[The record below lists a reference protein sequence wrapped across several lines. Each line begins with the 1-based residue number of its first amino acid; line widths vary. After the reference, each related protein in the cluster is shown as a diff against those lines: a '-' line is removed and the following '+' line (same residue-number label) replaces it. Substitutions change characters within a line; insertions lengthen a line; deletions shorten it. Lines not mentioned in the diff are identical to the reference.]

1 MTENSKIDQG
11 KVGTFWNNQVLGW
24 DPISFT
30 IEFIYRMRKIRKK
43 LLNLPSTR
51 QAIAI
56 PKLMTAMYYR
66 KLNLIPDDYIKAAVI
81 TTPIEDQEIA
91 RKVAFEILFSDPDAK
106 KKSKKKV
113 KSKDKVGLVADIED
127 RDEGD
132 FMDDLLSEIMDSGI
146 DMQNVKMD
154 DLIDQTLEEF
164 SNLMEFIDAIYEKAG
179 LGEDPYESLIDII
192 ERREGY
198 KELLGRGISSLEQ
211 LNDYVHQMILR
222 EMNVLSPQ
230 DIKSSVNLGWGD
242 DIINQAPNPWSK
254 ASAMYQVTSPEFR
267 NYLQDVMDHEEVAT
281 AARTAR
287 YLQESGMNRTDAEKL
302 TEKLIERATDIMDIN
317 EITKVM
323 ESIPKFDRQQIINK
337 SLKRDMGISF
347 RISRQ
352 MDKKYNDNITK
363 DMFQEWAK
371 QSSSPSLPELFQA
384 HVDTPEWKQ
393 MVDDCISREINQTSS
408 ANGKSAYNLTSLA
421 CDLMNLSQEVEYIEC
436 AQYLKEKASLV
447 GMEALKKAVD
457 EEQFKNV
464 LETLLNAFIQ
474 VNEGEVITLAKTL
487 GVPEDEVI
495 EILGGNYELLKSLIS
510 EKIGNF
516 QRYTKILNNIPSLS
530 GDQVKELLNI
540 ALKAGNFQAMGAL
553 GHHNLGQAFQ
563 ASEQMGGTTTMQL
576 SESLSAGPGDN
587 LLLQWFTHRDRIP
600 SKAKE
605 FVRNLVKDALIKI
618 ALNMI
623 SNQRGSG
630 EKGLVPT
637 NKLRIFIDGD
647 DMDLIDVD
655 ASIENIV
662 MQGKSIDMVTPEDLL
677 VMETEK
683 GRVSICFLLDISG
696 SMTGMKLA
704 ACSIAVMVLI
714 GALRAEEVAI
724 CFFESNT
731 HIVKEFGDVKD
742 LEDVADEL
750 LDLKARGGTRVQK
763 ALEWGARQL
772 EETTTELKVC
782 FLLTDCEFF
791 EKKEQIVKE
800 LDSYVNQKVEFLL
813 GVNTRSYS
821 KKYADWIL
829 ESTQGKIVYILNI
842 MDIPKILTEL
852 LEQIG

>member
-1 MTENSKIDQG
+1 MMENRNIEEG

-24 DPISFT
+24 EPVSFT
-30 IEFIYRMRKIRKK
+30 IEFIYRMRKVRKR

-66 KLNLIPDDYIKAAVI
+66 KVNLIPDDYIKAAVI

-91 RKVAFEILFSDPDAK
+91 RKIAFEILFSNPDTK
-106 KKSKKKV
+106 KKPRE
-113 KSKDKVGLVADIED
+113 KSKGKESIILVSDSGEL
-127 RDEGD
+127 EEED
-132 FMDDLLSEIMDSGI
+132 FMDDLLSEIADSGI
-146 DMQNVKMD
+146 DMQNMEMD
-154 DLIDQTLEEF
+154 ELLDRTLKEF
-164 SNLMEFIDAIYEKAG
+164 SNLTEFVDLIYEKAG
-179 LGEDPYESLIDII
+179 LGEEPYQSLIDII
-192 ERREGY
+192 ERRDGY
-198 KELLGRGISSLEQ
+198 KELLGRGISTLDQ

-222 EMNVLSPQ
+222 EMNILSPQ
-230 DIKSSVNLGWGD
+230 DITSAVNLNWGED
-242 DIINQAPNPWSK
+242 LINQAPNPWTK
-254 ASAMYQVTSPEFR
+254 ASAMYQVGSPDFKK
-267 NYLQDVMDHEEVAT
+267 YLQEVMDQEEVAT

-287 YLQESGMNRTDAEKL
+287 YLQESGMDRKEAEKL
-302 TEKLIERATDIMDIN
+302 TEKLIERASNLMDIS
-317 EITKVM
+317 EIAKVM
-323 ESIPKFDRQQIINK
+323 DNIPKFDRHQIINN
-337 SLKRDMGISF
+337 SLQRDVGTSF

-352 MDKKYNDNITK
+352 LDKNYNNNLTQ
-363 DMFQEWAK
+363 DMFEEWVK
-371 QSSSPSLPELFQA
+371 QTSSPTLPELFQA
-384 HVDTPEWKQ
+384 HVNTPKWKQ
-393 MVDDCISREINQTSS
+393 MIDDFISRELKQISS
-408 ANGKSAYNLTSLA
+408 TNGRSAYNTTNLARSL
-421 CDLMNLSQEVEYIEC
+421 MSLSQEVEYAEC
-436 AQYLKEKASLV
+436 AHFLQEKASFV
-447 GMEALKKAVD
+447 GMEALRKSID
-457 EEQFKNV
+457 SGQFKNV
-464 LETLLNAFIQ
+464 LETLLNSFIQ
-474 VNEGEVITLAKTL
+474 LNEGEVINLAKKL
-487 GVPEDEVI
+487 GVPEDEIV

-510 EKIGNF
+510 EKAGNF
-516 QRYTKILNNIPSLS
+516 QRYTNVLNNIPSLS
-530 GDQVKELLNI
+530 GEQMKELLST
-540 ALKAGNFQAMGAL
+540 ALQAGNFQAMGAL
-553 GHHNLGQAFQ
+553 GHYNLGQAFQ
-563 ASEQMGGTTTMQL
+563 ITEQMGGTATIQL

-587 LLLQWFTHRDRIP
+587 LLLQWFTNRDRIP
-600 SKAKE
+600 AKAKE

-662 MQGKSIDMVTPEDLL
+662 MQGKTLDMIIPEDLL

-731 HIVKEFGDVKD
+731 HVVKEFGDVKD

-750 LDLKARGGTRVQK
+750 LDLKARGGTQVQK

-772 EETTTELKVC
+772 EETNTELKVC

-800 LDSYVNQKVEFLL
+800 LELYVNQKVEFLL

-821 KKYADWIL
+821 KKYAEWIL
-829 ESTQGKIVYILNI
+829 DSTQGKIVYILNI
-842 MDIPKILTEL
+842 MDIPKILTEV

>member
-1 MTENSKIDQG
+1 MTENRNVNEG

-24 DPISFT
+24 DPLSFT
-30 IEFIYRMRKIRKK
+30 IEFIYRMRKLRKR

-66 KLNLIPDDYIKAAVI
+66 KVNLIPDDYIKAAVI

-91 RKVAFEILFSDPDAK
+91 RKVAFEILFNDPDVNK
-106 KKSKKKV
+106 KPKQQNKRRENVVLISD
-113 KSKDKVGLVADIED
+113 SGEM
-127 RDEGD
+127 EEED
-132 FMDDLLSEIMDSGI
+132 FMDDLLSEIVDSGI
-146 DMQNVKMD
+146 DMQNMEMD
-154 DLIDQTLEEF
+154 ELLDQTLEEF
-164 SNLMEFIDAIYEKAG
+164 SNLTEFVDLIYEKAG
-179 LGEDPYESLIDII
+179 LNEEPYQSLIDII
-192 ERREGY
+192 ERRDGY
-198 KELLGRGISSLEQ
+198 KELLGRGISTLDQ

-230 DIKSSVNLGWGD
+230 DITSAVNLNWGED
-242 DIINQAPNPWSK
+242 LINQATNPWTK
-254 ASAMYQVTSPEFR
+254 ASAMYQVGSPDFKK
-267 NYLQDVMDHEEVAT
+267 YLQEVMDQEEVAT

-287 YLQESGMNRTDAEKL
+287 YLQESGMDRKEAEKL
-302 TEKLIERATDIMDIN
+302 TEKLIERASNIVDIS
-317 EITKVM
+317 EIAKVM
-323 ESIPKFDRQQIINK
+323 DNIPKFDRHQIINN
-337 SLKRDMGISF
+337 SLQRDVGSSF

-352 MDKKYNDNITK
+352 LDKNYNDNLTQ
-363 DMFQEWAK
+363 DMFEEWAK
-371 QSSSPSLPELFQA
+371 QTSSPSLPELFQA
-384 HVDTPEWKQ
+384 HVNTPKWKQ
-393 MVDDCISREINQTSS
+393 MIDEFISRELNQISNT
-408 ANGKSAYNLTSLA
+408 NGRPAYNTASLA
-421 CDLMNLSQEVEYIEC
+421 RSLMNLSQEVEYTEC
-436 AQYLKEKASLV
+436 AYFLQEKASYV
-447 GMEALKKAVD
+447 GMEALRKSID
-457 EEQFKNV
+457 SEQFKNV
-464 LETLLNAFIQ
+464 LETLLNSFIQ
-474 VNEGEVITLAKTL
+474 LNEGEVINLAKKL
-487 GVPEDEVI
+487 GVPEDEVV

-510 EKIGNF
+510 EKAGNF
-516 QRYTKILNNIPSLS
+516 QRYTNVLNNIPFLS
-530 GDQVKELLNI
+530 GEQVKELLST
-540 ALKAGNFQAMGAL
+540 ALQAGNFQAMGAL
-553 GHHNLGQAFQ
+553 GHYNLGQAFQ
-563 ASEQMGGTTTMQL
+563 ITEQMGGTATIQL

-587 LLLQWFTHRDRIP
+587 LLLQWFTNRDRIP
-600 SKAKE
+600 AKAKG

-662 MQGKSIDMVTPEDLL
+662 MQGKTLDMIIPEDLL

-731 HIVKEFGDVKD
+731 HVVKEFGDVKD

-750 LDLKARGGTRVQK
+750 LDLKARGGTQVQK

-772 EETTTELKVC
+772 EETNTELKVC

-821 KKYADWIL
+821 KKYAEWIL
-829 ESTQGKIVYILNI
+829 DSTQGKIVYILNI
-842 MDIPKILTEL
+842 MDIPKILTEV